1 MKKIVL
7 LSAMFALLSTAVF
20 AQSYE
25 VYNELGSDIVR
36 LVPEAN
42 AKVRFAG
49 FYDEVYGRVS
59 SSIYTAEARYRLGMD
74 PVGEDHFDLTNVDH
88 RLRANVWFRPA
99 SFMELVLGN
108 DYYMAVPGSYMVVY
122 DEYLDGGRYGK
133 NGFGASFV
141 PVDFIQFGFSIP
153 EQGGVTFKDDF
164 NLKFNLGGNF
174 NINNMANVGVSFL
187 GAVGGNQT
195 VGIYGNYTGSKDFYI
210 GGGYT
215 YDAKSLAVR
224 SDYLTDAEEKL
235 FSSSD
240 HLIDVTG
247 KFNFN
252 VFRFGF
258 DFEIGFQ
265 DEDRKYDKNPLYVG
279 LLFELNPADNFLV
292 KVDGHYKASNI
303 SDGYYNRTE
312 IQVYPRVIVDLTSRD
327 ELGAGFEFTM
337 VEEALVDNTY
347 HNGFSIPVYWKHYFN

>member
-7 LSAMFALLSTAVF
+7 LFASLSLLSAAVF

-59 SSIYTAEARYRLGMD
+59 SSIYTAEARYRLALD
-74 PVGEDHFDLTNVDH
+74 PVGTDHFNLTSDFD

-108 DYYMAVPGSYMVVY
+108 DYYMV
-122 DEYLDGGRYGK
+122 
-133 NGFGASFV
+133 
-141 PVDFIQFGFSIP
+141 FSIP
-153 EQGGVTFKDDF
+153 EQSGVTFKDDF

-174 NINNMANVGVSFL
+174 NINNIANVGVSFL

-215 YDAKSLAVR
+215 YDATSLAVR

-265 DEDRKYDKNPLYVG
+265 NEDRKYDRTPMYVG
-279 LLFELNPADNFLV
+279 LLFELNPADKFVV

-303 SDGYYNRTE
+303 SESNYNRTE

-327 ELGAGFEFTM
+327 ELGAGFKFVM
-337 VEEALVDNTY
+337 VEEATVDNTY
-347 HNGFSIPVYWKHYFN
+347 HNGFAIPVYWKHYFN

>member
-7 LSAMFALLSTAVF
+7 LFASLALLTTAVF

-36 LVPEAN
+36 LRPEAN

-59 SSIYTAEARYRLGMD
+59 SSIYTAEARYRLALD
-74 PVGEDHFDLTNVDH
+74 PVGTDHFNLTSDFD

-133 NGFGASFV
+133 NGFGMSFV

-174 NINNMANVGVSFL
+174 NINNIANVGVSFL

-195 VGIYGNYTGSKDFYI
+195 VGIYGNYIGSKDFYI

-215 YDAKSLAVR
+215 YDATSLAVR

-265 DEDRKYDKNPLYVG
+265 NEDRLYDKTPLYVG

-292 KVDGHYKASNI
+292 KVDGYYKASNI
-303 SDGYYNRTE
+303 SDGHYNRTE

-327 ELGAGFEFTM
+327 ELGAGFKFVM
-337 VEEALVDNTY
+337 VEEATVDNTY

>member
-1 MKKIVL
+1 MKKVL
-7 LSAMFALLSTAVF
+7 VLFAVLALFTTSMF

-36 LVPEAN
+36 LKPEAD

-49 FYDEVYGRVS
+49 IYDEVYGRVS

-74 PVGEDHFDLTNVDH
+74 PVGEDHFNLTNLSS
-88 RLRANVWFRPA
+88 RLRANVWFRPV

-133 NGFGASFV
+133 NGFGMSFI

-153 EQGGVTFKDDF
+153 EQSGVTFKDDF

-174 NINNMANVGVSFL
+174 NINNVANVGVSFL
-187 GAVGGNQT
+187 GAAGGDQT
-195 VGIYGNYTGSKDFYI
+195 FGIYGNYTGSKEFYI

-224 SDYLTDAEEKL
+224 SDYLSEAEEKL
-235 FSSSD
+235 FSFSD
-240 HLIDVTG
+240 HLIDLTG

-252 VFRFGF
+252 LFRFGF

-265 DEDRKYDKNPLYVG
+265 NEDRKYDRTPMYVG
-279 LLFELNPADNFLV
+279 LLFELNPADKFVV

-303 SDGYYNRTE
+303 SESDFNRTE

-327 ELGAGFEFTM
+327 ELGAGFKFVM
-337 VEEALVDNTY
+337 VEELSKDNTY
-347 HNGFSIPVYWKHYFN
+347 HNGFAIPVYWKHYFN

>member
-7 LSAMFALLSTAVF
+7 LFALLALLSTAVF

-36 LVPEAN
+36 LRPEAN

-49 FYDEVYGRVS
+49 FYDEVYGMVS
-59 SSIYTAEARYRLGMD
+59 SSIYTAEARYRLALD
-74 PVGEDHFDLTNVDH
+74 PVGTDHFNLNSDFD
-88 RLRANVWFRPA
+88 RLRANVWFRPV

-133 NGFGASFV
+133 NGFGMSFV

-195 VGIYGNYTGSKDFYI
+195 VGIYGNYIGSKDFYI

-215 YDAKSLAVR
+215 YDAKSLAVKT
-224 SDYLTDAEEKL
+224 DYYDGNT
-235 FSSSD
+235 SD

-265 DEDRKYDKNPLYVG
+265 NEDRLYDKTPLYVG

-292 KVDGHYKASNI
+292 KVDGYYKASNI

-337 VEEALVDNTY
+337 VEEATVDNTY

>member
-7 LSAMFALLSTAVF
+7 LFASLALLTTAVF

-36 LVPEAN
+36 LRPEAN

-59 SSIYTAEARYRLGMD
+59 SSSYTAEARYRLALD
-74 PVGEDHFDLTNVDH
+74 PVGTDHFNLTSDFD

-133 NGFGASFV
+133 NGFGMSFI

-174 NINNMANVGVSFL
+174 NINNIANVGVSFL

-215 YDAKSLAVR
+215 YDAKSLAVQT
-224 SDYLTDAEEKL
+224 DYYDGNT
-235 FSSSD
+235 SD

-252 VFRFGF
+252 VFS
-258 DFEIGFQ
+258 I
-265 DEDRKYDKNPLYVG
+265 LYKM
-279 LLFELNPADNFLV
+279 P
-292 KVDGHYKASNI
+292 
-303 SDGYYNRTE
+303 
-312 IQVYPRVIVDLTSRD
+312 
-327 ELGAGFEFTM
+327 
-337 VEEALVDNTY
+337 
-347 HNGFSIPVYWKHYFN
+347 